1 MGSPAN
7 LALMD
12 SQAEWKESVRRGIVT
27 DRTELQGSGIGMGAE
42 SRFFNRELS
51 WLEFNQRVLDEARA
65 PSIPLLERLKFLAI
79 TASNLDEFTM
89 VRVGSLQLLLA
100 QGDAHPDPAGLT
112 PAEQLSAIDE
122 RMHSF
127 AAEQYECFLND
138 LEPALAQHGLRRSQ
152 PAELTD
158 RQSQHIQT
166 LFEQEL
172 FPVLTPLAIS
182 LSEPSKDDK
191 TISRKKSVKKKAA
204 AAQSPGIA
212 DMPVFFPDSDVPSF
226 PLLINLSLN
235 LCVRLA
241 PSGSSESPR
250 FAIVPFGR
258 NRQRFITLP
267 SDSGFNFILLEDV
280 VGRFLSRL
288 FPGEKIEECVPFR
301 ITRNADMELRE
312 DQASDLL
319 SEMQEIVDARRQS
332 DCVRLEVADH
342 ASPLLLQF
350 LQSAVDV
357 ADEWVFPIPGP
368 LDLSAFFRL
377 TDSQGFDAL
386 RYEAWPP
393 KPSTQIDPA
402 ESIFTAIARRDILLY
417 HPYESFDPV
426 VRLIESAADD
436 PDVLAIKQTLYRT
449 SAKSPIIAALK
460 RAAQKGKYVTA
471 IVELRARFD
480 EQRNIE
486 WAREMERADVQ
497 VIYGVKGLKTHAK
510 ICLVVR
516 REPQGIQRYVHF
528 GTGNY
533 NEITSR
539 IYSDV
544 SLFTCNEDLGADATA
559 FFNTV
564 TGYSQPQR
572 FRQIEMAP
580 IGLRDKLLEM
590 IEAEIERKRH
600 GQKALIQAKLNAL
613 VDEKM
618 IEALYAASQA
628 GVKVRLNVRGI
639 CCLRPGVPGLS
650 ENITV
655 TGVIDRFLEHSR
667 ILYFYHG
674 GDERLFISSADWMPR
689 NLDRRVELLV
699 PVEDSAAR
707 AKLMG
712 IMKLHLQD
720 NVKSRR
726 LMPDGRYEPVKL
738 SAGRT
743 EIRSQAALYARAC
756 QAVEEANQAA
766 FTMFEPHRPPGT
778 DE

>member
-1 MGSPAN
+1 M
-7 LALMD
+7 
-12 SQAEWKESVRRGIVT
+12 T
-27 DRTELQGSGIGMGAE
+27 AE

-51 WLEFNQRVLDEARA
+51 WLEFNQRVLEEARA
-65 PSIPLLERLKFLAI
+65 QSIPLLERLKFLAI

-89 VRVGSLQLLLA
+89 VRVGSLQLVVA
-100 QGDAHPDPAGLT
+100 EGESRPDPTGMA
-112 PAEQLSAIDE
+112 ASVQLQFVGE
-122 RMHSF
+122 RMHAF
-127 AAEQYECFLND
+127 AAEQYQCYLND
-138 LEPALAQHGLRRSQ
+138 LEPALSQAGLRRVRSS
-152 PAELTD
+152 ELND
-158 RQSQHIQT
+158 KQAKHVQT
-166 LFEQEL
+166 LFEQEI

-182 LSEPSKDDK
+182 LTTQADDPK
-191 TISRKKSVKKKAA
+191 RPTRKKSTKKSAPPSPPT
-204 AAQSPGIA
+204 AQAPGITE
-212 DMPVFFPDSDVPSF
+212 MPVFFPDAETPSF
-226 PLLINLSLN
+226 PLLINQSLN

-241 PSGSSESPR
+241 PSSGSETPR
-250 FAIVPFGR
+250 FALVPFGR

-267 SDSGFNFILLEDV
+267 SDSGFSYILLEEV
-280 VGRFLSRL
+280 VERFLSRL
-288 FPGEKIEECVPFR
+288 FPGETIEECVPFR
-301 ITRNADMELRE
+301 ITRNADMELQE
-312 DQASDLL
+312 DQASDLMF
-319 SEMQEIVDARRQS
+319 EMQEIVNARRQS
-332 DCVRLEVADH
+332 ACVRLEMADH
-342 ASPLLLQF
+342 AGDLVRSF
-350 LQSAVDV
+350 LQTGVDV
-357 ADEWVFPIPGP
+357 PDEWVFPIPGP

-386 RYEAWPP
+386 RYEPWPP
-393 KPSTQIDPA
+393 KATPQIDPA
-402 ESIFTAIARRDILLY
+402 ENIFTAIARRDVLLY

-426 VRLIESAADD
+426 IRFIDSAADD

-449 SAKSPIIAALK
+449 SARSPIVAALK

-486 WAREMERADVQ
+486 WARDLERADVQ

-539 IYSDV
+539 IYSDA
-544 SLFTCNEDLGADATA
+544 SLMTCNEELGADASA

-572 FRQIEMAP
+572 FSKIEMAP

-590 IEAEIERKRH
+590 IEAEIERKKH
-600 GQKALIQAKLNAL
+600 GQKAMIHAKLNAL
-613 VDEKM
+613 VDEQM
-618 IEALYAASQA
+618 IEALYAASHA
-628 GVKVRLNVRGI
+628 GVKIRLNIRGI

-655 TGVIDRFLEHSR
+655 TGVIDRFLEHAR

-674 GDERLFISSADWMPR
+674 GDERVFISSADWMPR

-707 AKLMG
+707 AKLMA
-712 IMKLHLQD
+712 ILKINFLD
-720 NVKSRR
+720 NVKARR
-726 LMPDGRYEPVKL
+726 LLSDGRYEPVKP
-738 SAGRT
+738 SSSGAVV
-743 EIRSQAALYARAC
+743 RSQEELYKRATE
-756 QAVEEANQAA
+756 AMEEAERAA
-766 FTMFEPHRPPGT
+766 VTMFEPHRPPGT
-778 DE
+778 EE

>member
-1 MGSPAN
+1 MA
-7 LALMD
+7 
-12 SQAEWKESVRRGIVT
+12 
-27 DRTELQGSGIGMGAE
+27 AE

-65 PSIPLLERLKFLAI
+65 ATIPLLERLKFLAI

-89 VRVGSLQLLLA
+89 VRVGSLQLVQA
-100 QGDAHPDPAGLT
+100 EGEIRPDPAGLT
-112 PAEQLSAIDE
+112 TTEQLQAIGA
-122 RMHSF
+122 RMHTF
-127 AAEQYECFLND
+127 TVEQYECYLKD
-138 LEPALAQHGLRRSQ
+138 LEPALAHAGLRRVR
-152 PAELTD
+152 PNELND

-166 LFEQEL
+166 LFEQEI

-182 LSEPSKDDK
+182 LASVADVVEEEKPAP
-191 TISRKKSVKKKAA
+191 RKKATKKKSTAA
-204 AAQSPGIA
+204 PAQSPGITE
-212 DMPVFFPDSDVPSF
+212 MPVFFPDTDVPSF
-226 PLLINLSLN
+226 PLLINQSLN

-241 PSGSSESPR
+241 PSAGSTAAR

-267 SDSGFNFILLEDV
+267 SESGFSFILLEEV
-280 VGRFLSRL
+280 VERFLSRL
-288 FPGEKIEECVPFR
+288 FPGEKIDECVPFR
-301 ITRNADMELRE
+301 ITRNADMELQE
-312 DQASDLL
+312 DQAFDLL
-319 SEMQEIVDARRQS
+319 SEMQEIVNARRQS
-332 DCVRLEVADH
+332 ACVRLEVADH
-342 ASPLLLQF
+342 ASTLVREF
-350 LQSAVDV
+350 LQTAVDV
-357 ADEWVFPIPGP
+357 SDQWVFLNPGP

-393 KPSTQIDPA
+393 KPASQIDPA
-402 ESIFTAIARRDILLY
+402 ESIFVAIARRDILLY
-417 HPYESFDPV
+417 HPYESVDSV
-426 VRLIESAADD
+426 VRFIDEAADD

-449 SAKSPIIAALK
+449 SAKSPIVAALK

-486 WAREMERADVQ
+486 WARDLERADVQ
-497 VIYGVKGLKTHAK
+497 VIYGVKRLKTHAK
-510 ICLVVR
+510 ICLVIR

-539 IYSDV
+539 IYSDA
-544 SLFTCNEDLGADATA
+544 SLMTCNEDLGADATA

-600 GQKALIQAKLNAL
+600 GQKAIIQAKLNAL
-613 VDEKM
+613 VDEQM

-628 GVKVRLNVRGI
+628 GVKIRLNIRGI

-689 NLDRRVELLV
+689 NLDRRVELLI
-699 PVEDSAAR
+699 PVEDAACR
-707 AKLMG
+707 AKLMA
-712 IMKLHLQD
+712 ILKIHFQD
-720 NVKSRR
+720 NVKARR
-726 LMPDGRYEPVKL
+726 LLPDGRYESVKPT
-738 SAGRT
+738 SSGT
-743 EIRSQAALYARAC
+743 SIRSQEALYLRASQAIKDADQAAL
-756 QAVEEANQAA
+756 
-766 FTMFEPHRPPGT
+766 TMLEPHRRPGT

>member
-1 MGSPAN
+1 MA
-7 LALMD
+7 
-12 SQAEWKESVRRGIVT
+12 
-27 DRTELQGSGIGMGAE
+27 AE

-51 WLEFNQRVLDEARA
+51 WLEFNQRVLEEARTA
-65 PSIPLLERLKFLAI
+65 AIPLLERLKFLAI

-89 VRVGSLQLLLA
+89 VRVGSLQLVQA
-100 QGDAHPDPAGLT
+100 EGEMRPDPAGLT
-112 PAEQLSAIDE
+112 TTEQLQAIGA
-122 RMHSF
+122 RMHTF
-127 AAEQYECFLND
+127 TAEQYECYLND
-138 LEPALAQHGLRRSQ
+138 LEPALAQAGLRRVRSN
-152 PAELTD
+152 ELND
-158 RQSQHIQT
+158 RQSQHVQT
-166 LFEQEL
+166 LFEQEI
-172 FPVLTPLAIS
+172 FPVLTPLAIA
-182 LSEPSKDDK
+182 LAGVAEVAAEEKPPA
-191 TISRKKSVKKKAA
+191 RKKATKKKAA
-204 AAQSPGIA
+204 APPAQAPGIT

-226 PLLINLSLN
+226 PLLINQSLN

-241 PSGSSESPR
+241 PSAGSETAR

-267 SDSGFNFILLEDV
+267 SESGFSFVLLEEV
-280 VGRFLSRL
+280 VERFLSRL
-288 FPGEKIEECVPFR
+288 FPGEKVDECVPFR
-301 ITRNADMELRE
+301 ITRNADMELQE
-312 DQASDLL
+312 DQAFDLL
-319 SEMQEIVDARRQS
+319 SEMQEIVNARRQS
-332 DCVRLEVADH
+332 ACVRLEVADH
-342 ASPLLLQF
+342 ASSLVREF
-350 LQSAVDV
+350 LQTAVDV
-357 ADEWVFPIPGP
+357 PDEWVFLNPGP

-393 KPSTQIDPA
+393 KPAPQIDPA
-402 ESIFTAIARRDILLY
+402 ESIFAAIARRDILLY
-417 HPYESFDPV
+417 HPYESFDSV
-426 VRLIESAADD
+426 VRFIEEAADD

-449 SAKSPIIAALK
+449 SAKSPIVAALK

-486 WAREMERADVQ
+486 WARDLERADVQ
-497 VIYGVKGLKTHAK
+497 VIYGVKRLKTHAK
-510 ICLVVR
+510 ICLVIR

-539 IYSDV
+539 IYSDA
-544 SLFTCNEDLGADATA
+544 SLMTCNEDLGADATA

-600 GQKALIQAKLNAL
+600 GQKAVIQAKLNAL
-613 VDEKM
+613 VDEQM

-628 GVKVRLNVRGI
+628 GVKIRLNIRGI

-667 ILYFYHG
+667 VLYFYHG

-689 NLDRRVELLV
+689 NLDRRVELLI
-699 PVEDSAAR
+699 PVEDAACR
-707 AKLMG
+707 AKLMA
-712 IMKLHLQD
+712 IMKVHFQD
-720 NVKSRR
+720 NVKARR
-726 LMPDGRYEPVKL
+726 LLPDGRYEPVKQTSSG
-738 SAGRT
+738 SA
-743 EIRSQAALYARAC
+743 IRSQDALYHRASQAIKDADQAAL
-756 QAVEEANQAA
+756 
-766 FTMFEPHRPPGT
+766 TMFEPHRRPGT

>member
-1 MGSPAN
+1 MA
-7 LALMD
+7 
-12 SQAEWKESVRRGIVT
+12 
-27 DRTELQGSGIGMGAE
+27 AE

-65 PSIPLLERLKFLAI
+65 PAIPLLERLKFLAI

-89 VRVGSLQLLLA
+89 VRVGSLQLVLA
-100 QGDAHPDPAGLT
+100 GGDSRPDPAGLS
-112 PAEQLSAIDE
+112 PAEQLQAIGE
-122 RMHSF
+122 RMHGF
-127 AAEQYECFLND
+127 AAEQYRCYLDD
-138 LEPALAQHGLRRSQ
+138 LEPALAQAGLRRIR
-152 PAELTD
+152 PNELTD

-166 LFEQEL
+166 LFEQEI
-172 FPVLTPLAIS
+172 FPVLTPLAIA
-182 LSEPSKDDK
+182 LSAVNDEQKPPARKK
-191 TISRKKSVKKKAA
+191 SRKKSVAA
-204 AAQSPGIA
+204 PAQTPGIT

-226 PLLINLSLN
+226 PLLINQSLN
-235 LCVRLA
+235 LCIRLA
-241 PSGSSESPR
+241 PSAGSDVPR

-267 SDSGFNFILLEDV
+267 SESGFSYILLEEV
-280 VGRFLSRL
+280 VERFLARL
-288 FPGEKIEECVPFR
+288 FPGEAIEECVAFR
-301 ITRNADMELRE
+301 ITRNADMELQE

-319 SEMQEIVDARRQS
+319 SEMQEIVNARRQS
-332 DCVRLEVADH
+332 ACVRLELAECG
-342 ASPLLLQF
+342 SPLVREF
-350 LQSAVDV
+350 LQTAVDV
-357 ADEWVFPIPGP
+357 PDEWVFPIPGP

-386 RYEAWPP
+386 RYEPWPP
-393 KPSTQIDPA
+393 KPTPQIDPA
-402 ESIFTAIARRDILLY
+402 ENIFTAIARRDILLY

-426 VRLIESAADD
+426 VRFIESAADD

-449 SAKSPIIAALK
+449 SAKSPIVTALK

-486 WAREMERADVQ
+486 WARDLERADVQ

-544 SLFTCNEDLGADATA
+544 SLMTCNDDLGADATA

-572 FRQIEMAP
+572 FRQLEMAP

-590 IEAEIERKRH
+590 IEAETERKRH
-600 GQKALIQAKLNAL
+600 GQKAQIQAKLNAL
-613 VDEKM
+613 VDEQM

-628 GVKVRLNVRGI
+628 GVKIRLNIRGI

-667 ILYFYHG
+667 VLYFYHG

-707 AKLMG
+707 AKLMS
-712 IMKLHLQD
+712 ILKIHFQD
-720 NVKSRR
+720 NVKARR
-726 LMPDGRYEPVKL
+726 LLPDGRYELVKP
-738 SAGRT
+738 SASGVPL
-743 EIRSQAALYARAC
+743 RSQEALYNRAVQTIEEASHAAL
-756 QAVEEANQAA
+756 
-766 FTMFEPHRPPGT
+766 TMFEPHRPPGT